1 MIVSELALWKS
12 IPGMDRLAYA
22 FEFLEQEATL
32 QLPAGKHDMGD
43 DRWYVMVIRTD
54 SRPAETAVFE
64 SHRKYVDIQYLVSG
78 REMIGVAPIADLTE
92 TAGYDDA
99 KDVIL
104 YGIPASYSRLTM
116 EPGRFA
122 MFFPE
127 DGHMPNCHLDG
138 PHPLHKVV
146 LKIALDSLL

>member
-1 MIVSELALWKS
+1 MIVSELALWKT

-22 FEFLEQEATL
+22 FEFLERESTL
-32 QLPAGKHDMGD
+32 QLPAGRHDVGD

-54 SRPAETAVFE
+54 SRPEDAAEFE
-64 SHRKYVDIQYLVSG
+64 SHRKYLDIQFLVSG
-78 REMIGVAPIADLTE
+78 RETIGVAPIADLTE
-92 TAGYDDA
+92 TAAYNDA

-104 YGIPASYSRLTM
+104 YGIPASYSRLAM

-122 MFFPE
+122 VFFPE
-127 DGHMPNCHLDG
+127 DGHMPNCHLGG

-146 LKIALDSLL
+146 LKIALSSL